1 MPPVDVSSQ
10 NLRERSLQVSAP
22 RVPAGGVH
30 GEKNA
35 SAHLMCL
42 LTAPAILNIEPPPQ
56 MPSILPTVRP
66 LLMPFFLMWTQSA
79 LNTWPRVVL
88 PEMPVTFAR
97 AEDTVTGLKMPLPAF
112 FSLAAFF
119 LPAAIATLLLCWP
132 LRRLP
137 PGKRTFFAFF
147 FFRFFFFFFAFF
159 FFFFFLAFGFFAF
172 FAFLAAVSCVRASDF
187 LIAFFT
193 TTVVSSTTG
202 S

>member
-97 AEDTVTGLKMPLPAF
+97 AEDTVTGLKMALPAF

-119 LPAAIATLLLCWP
+119 LPAAIAALLLCWP

-172 FAFLAAVSCVRASDF
+172 FAFLAAGF
-187 LIAFFT
+187 LAFFALLRLLLLPLLLLF
-193 TTVVSSTTG
+193 
-202 S
+202 